1 MEQYTMEDVSRMTY
15 AELGVIEDPAHL
27 MATGGVAPMLI
38 RYIVRT
44 GQLDNRFPGIS
55 LTMLLSAIGKAAA
68 KVEWPIQTVAQLVPQ
83 AVQNTVVDQYLD
95 TLQPHVQTAL
105 KSAH

>member
-1 MEQYTMEDVSRMTY
+1 MEQYTMEDVSLLTY
-15 AELGVIEDPAHL
+15 AELGAIEDPALL

-68 KVEWPIQTVAQLVPQ
+68 NVEWPIETVAQLAPQ
-83 AVQNTVVDQYLD
+83 AVQNAVVDQYLD

-105 KSAH
+105 KNVH